1 MSTTILLTINAAAEA
16 LSVSARTVRRLLDRG
31 DLSTIRTV
39 PISDVDQSC
48 KKYCIERPFKLCY
61 HSQCKAIA

>member
-39 PISDVDQSC
+39 PT
-48 KKYCIERPFKLCY
+48 
-61 HSQCKAIA
+61 